1 MLQNDPD
8 TKVLI
13 ATDAGNSGV
22 NLQSGNHLINYDL
35 PSNFSTYL
43 QRNGRIRRLGS
54 EHQRVFIHNLIIQDS
69 VDEDNFRNIQT
80 QMKTNDLM
88 IENRPE
94 DIESIQKASR
104 SEEHTSELQSRGHLV
119 CR

>member
-13 ATDAGNSGV
+13 ATDAGNSCV

-54 EHQRVFIHNLIIQDS
+54 KHDRVFIHNLIIKKS
-69 VDEDNFRNIQT
+69 VDEDNFKSIQK
-80 QMKTNDLM
+80 QMKTNDQM
-88 IENRPE
+88 IENRAE
-94 DIESIQKASR
+94 DLKSIKEASNG
-104 SEEHTSELQSRGHLV
+104 TSDV
-119 CR
+119 NNK